1 MTQKKHYRPIV
12 KKIFMVLI
20 FDNKTILTCYIYLQN
35 NMLVK
40 YFYYISWKFLI
51 TLCVGITFRNDFL
64 LHFAHLVPLH
74 FVKIL
79 YYIMRR
85 YYISQQFFITSSVG
99 ITFRNDLLLRFG
111 QELHFARILYYVMR
125 RHYISQQFC
134 ITLCVGITFRN
145 VYYIMRFN
153 TRASPA
159 YLSSCEISLGSV
171 GSGV

>member
-1 MTQKKHYRPIV
+1 MKSLPKWHKKNIIDPLLKRQHGLKQQTWQKL

-35 NMLVK
+35 NLLVK

-79 YYIMRR
+79 YYIMRT

-99 ITFRNDLLLRFG
+99 ITFRNDFLLRFV
-111 QELHFARILYYVMR
+111 QELHFATI
-125 RHYISQQFC
+125 F

-145 VYYIMRFN
+145 NFVLRC
-153 TRASPA
+153 A
-159 YLSSCEISLGSV
+159 
-171 GSGV
+171 

>member
-1 MTQKKHYRPIV
+1 MTQKNIIDPLLKRQHGLKQHTWQKL

-35 NMLVK
+35 NLLVK
-40 YFYYISWKFLI
+40 YFYHISWKFLI

-79 YYIMRR
+79 YYIMRT

-99 ITFRNDLLLRFG
+99 ITFRNDLLLRFV
-111 QELHFARILYYVMR
+111 QELHFATI
-125 RHYISQQFC
+125 F

-145 VYYIMRFN
+145 NFVLHC
-153 TRASPA
+153 A
-159 YLSSCEISLGSV
+159 
-171 GSGV
+171 